1 MQDSLWEPTPTPPAK
16 SRSKPQKRWEILW
29 TRSCECGS
37 STKNGW
43 NFLPRSIQ
51 PFSFIS
57 ACGSRCGSRQ
67 KADRTKP
74 DHRKKQLE
82 TLSEISVLIC
92 RQAQISFA
100 LRFDCPYP
108 AQKNSQQFSYMQQKP
123 CIFMQGFVNGGG
135 EWIRTTEVV
144 DNRFTVCPLWPL
156 GNSPINYAI
165 LYKACPAFLSGR
177 TAQFGAGE
185 RTRTPDLL
193 ITNQL
198 LYQLS
203 YTSSSLSARLL

>member
-1 MQDSLWEPTPTPPAK
+1 MGQH
-16 SRSKPQKRWEILW
+16 
-29 TRSCECGS
+29 
-37 STKNGW
+37 TKNGW
-43 NFLPRSIQ
+43 NFLPGGIQ
-51 PFSFIS
+51 PFPVLS
-57 ACGSRCGSRQ
+57 ACGSGCGSRQ
-67 KADRTKP
+67 KESRP
-74 DHRKKQLE
+74 GQSQHKKQAGNLFA
-82 TLSEISVLIC
+82 ISTLIC
-92 RQAQISFA
+92 NTRIKLAPKDFCKYTTKASHISREA
-100 LRFDCPYP
+100 
-108 AQKNSQQFSYMQQKP
+108 
-123 CIFMQGFVNGGG
+123 FVNGGG

-203 YTSSSLSARLL
+203 YTSSSLSAFLLYSLFLKMSSLFLIFL

>member
-1 MQDSLWEPTPTPPAK
+1 MRD
-16 SRSKPQKRWEILW
+16 
-29 TRSCECGS
+29 
-37 STKNGW
+37 
-43 NFLPRSIQ
+43 
-51 PFSFIS
+51 
-57 ACGSRCGSRQ
+57 
-67 KADRTKP
+67 
-74 DHRKKQLE
+74 
-82 TLSEISVLIC
+82 
-92 RQAQISFA
+92 
-100 LRFDCPYP
+100 
-108 AQKNSQQFSYMQQKP
+108 
-123 CIFMQGFVNGGG
+123 FVNGGG

-203 YTSSSLSARLL
+203 YTSEFFSARLLYPNQRRKSRGISAFFAIFLEEILRIKNGGGSAAPISGLFRRKREKDRNIRSFSFFWGGVILKSAALCRKLVRLAEYGYIIVGKRASCQCF

>member
-1 MQDSLWEPTPTPPAK
+1 MRRPLCWTRFGGTVCSRITGSICPLGSLSGSLRRRFHAENLHPRHPAK
-16 SRSKPQKRWEILW
+16 ARAGRRKDGKFYGQGHVKA
-29 TRSCECGS
+29 GQQA
-37 STKNGW
+37 KNGW

-108 AQKNSQQFSYMQQKP
+108 AQK
-123 CIFMQGFVNGGG
+123 
-135 EWIRTTEVV
+135 IRNNLAICNKNLAFHARFCQWWGRV
-144 DNRFTVCPLWPL
+144 DSNH
-156 GNSPINYAI
+156 
-165 LYKACPAFLSGR
+165 
-177 TAQFGAGE
+177 
-185 RTRTPDLL
+185 
-193 ITNQL
+193 
-198 LYQLS
+198 
-203 YTSSSLSARLL
+203 